1 MTLDF
6 LCEKYDTFEP
16 GRTVIQAVEIG
27 GKIKVRILK
36 KTHDFLI
43 EDILGFQ
50 KI

>member
-1 MTLDF
+1 MSQ
-6 LCEKYDTFEP
+6 KS
-16 GRTVIQAVEIG
+16 RHRNTVIQAVEIG